1 MKKKDK
7 EKILD
12 YIDRLSSSLVWCFNE
27 EWTSKYMNHFID
39 MKKESMLYNNEFVK
53 MHLSI
58 LEENGINDTT
68 EGFDEEHKKI
78 ETELCNF
85 FTTNFKKSLKEK
97 LPKHFEELRKQ
108 KKEEKASCVSNVLN
122 YLRLTRPAGRIIFAP
137 KRTSPAIYL

>member
-58 LEENGINDTT
+58 LEENDINDTT

-85 FTTNFKKSLKEK
+85 FTTNFI
-97 LPKHFEELRKQ
+97 F
-108 KKEEKASCVSNVLN
+108 
-122 YLRLTRPAGRIIFAP
+122 YLFFTLFTFVFFFFLFFLLFS
-137 KRTSPAIYL
+137 KFFKMFW

>member
-1 MKKKDK
+1 MKKADR

-97 LPKHFEELRKQ
+97 LPKHFEELKKQ
-108 KKEEKASCVSNVLN
+108 KKEEKAKEDEAKGKKGKKN
-122 YLRLTRPAGRIIFAP
+122 R
-137 KRTSPAIYL
+137 